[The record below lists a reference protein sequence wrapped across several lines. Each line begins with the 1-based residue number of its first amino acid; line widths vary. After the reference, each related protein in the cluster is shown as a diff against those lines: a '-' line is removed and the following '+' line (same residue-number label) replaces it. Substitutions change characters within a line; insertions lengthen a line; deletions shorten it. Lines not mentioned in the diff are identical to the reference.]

1 MHANYVFV
9 NKFMEIKN
17 NKKEGEIINNLINQ
31 LNLNKILIIKSDEK
45 RKSEIFFNYFED
57 VIDQSCNNSSNS
69 LLNSINAE
77 SKNGLDIRLSNNP
90 NLQKKFYWK
99 NEKKEISE
107 DIEKKY
113 MKFFKFPGNDYL
125 YDEIFEKLYS
135 NRVYGMKNALHNL
148 IDKIL
153 SNRYVNIYGE
163 SYCGKTK
170 ICFELCKYFY
180 MNNLFK
186 EGIYYI
192 NLKKI
197 NNIEY
202 VKELK
207 DLWKKND
214 IINKRINND
223 TINNDIINI
232 DTINNDKINNVLL
245 VFDNFEYAKEKR
257 LFSYVNSININTH
270 CIIVSK
276 DNLKNLKLEKEI
288 IFENL
293 DVPIKPEFAK
303 ELINYSKII
312 KNPSD
317 IIINEKNYA
326 NKEIYAKEIF
336 KKLRTRIDEK
346 KKENNI

>member
-1 MHANYVFV
+1 
-9 NKFMEIKN
+9 
-17 NKKEGEIINNLINQ
+17 
-31 LNLNKILIIKSDEK
+31 
-45 RKSEIFFNYFED
+45 
-57 VIDQSCNNSSNS
+57 
-69 LLNSINAE
+69 
-77 SKNGLDIRLSNNP
+77 
-90 NLQKKFYWK
+90 
-99 NEKKEISE
+99 
-107 DIEKKY
+107 
-113 MKFFKFPGNDYL
+113 
-125 YDEIFEKLYS
+125 
-135 NRVYGMKNALHNL
+135 MKNILHNL
-148 IDKIL
+148 IDKVL
-153 SNRYVNIYGE
+153 NNRYVNIYGE
-163 SYCGKTK
+163 SFCGKTK